1 MHTMV
6 LHSQSGH
13 NRLYL
18 QDGVGWQC
26 GTVGQAVFE
35 TGDDTF
41 ASFVLSA
48 DNPVIIEDFRKESRF
63 LVPTLLSDHGLLSGL
78 CVRITYDDDT
88 VGILAIFSTE
98 SRTFDQGKITC
109 LNAVA
114 AMLAVSIG
122 CRRTEETRLKD
133 QERIEQAKQE
143 WEATVDTLPH
153 FICLLDEQGNIVR
166 ANRSLG
172 LWVPG
177 QIRDIRNL
185 KVHEV
190 LHPNCTDDACD
201 LHCLFEEAW
210 DDVMKGRHIVTEVDD
225 KVLQRKLE
233 IQLRPTTRRMTTNT
247 PPASLAVLVVQDI
260 TRVKRAEELLK
271 NSNNHLEIL
280 VQERTNELM
289 KANEQLW
296 CEILERRRVEDDLR
310 QSEYDMRLLS
320 EQLLTAQEMER
331 KRIADELHDGISQS
345 LAAIKFSIENAV
357 GRGAIRSGGKRDD
370 LIETILIRIQT
381 AIEEVHRISTNLRP
395 SMLDDLG
402 IIPTI
407 AWFCREFHSIYSDI
421 RLNTYID
428 IPESDIP
435 VRLKT
440 VIYRILQEALN
451 NIANH
456 SRANYASIHL
466 RQSASML
473 EFLIQDDGIGFDMT
487 RPVQRDKTS
496 FKGAGI
502 ASMRERAEFSG
513 GAFSITS
520 GRDAGTTIRVT
531 WPLHHSGDQY
541 DDA

>member
-1 MHTMV
+1 MV
-6 LHSQSGH
+6 LHRQS
-13 NRLYL
+13 NQNQFYL
-18 QDGVGWQC
+18 QDGVGWHF
-26 GTVGQAVFE
+26 GVVGQAVFE
-35 TGDDTF
+35 AGSNSF

-48 DNPVIIEDFRKESRF
+48 DKPVIIEDLRQESGF
-63 LVPTLLSDHGLLSGL
+63 HIPELFSNHGLVSGL
-78 CVRITYDDDT
+78 CARITCGDDT

-98 SRTFDQGKITC
+98 VRTFDQSKIAC

-114 AMLAVSIG
+114 GMLSVSID
-122 CRRTEETRLKD
+122 CRRIEETRQKD

-153 FICLLDEQGNIVR
+153 FICLLDEQGHIVR

-177 QIRDIRNL
+177 QVRDIRNL
-185 KVHEV
+185 TVHEV
-190 LHPNCTDDACD
+190 LHPNCSDHTCN
-201 LHCLFEEAW
+201 LHTLFEETW

-225 KVLQRKLE
+225 NVLQRKLE
-233 IQLRPTTRRMTTNT
+233 IQLRPTTRRKTTNT
-247 PPASLAVLVVQDI
+247 PPPSLAVLVVQDI

-271 NSNNHLEIL
+271 NSNTHLEVL

-320 EQLLTAQEMER
+320 EQLLTVQEMER

-357 GRGAIRSGGKRDD
+357 GRGAIQSGGKRDG
-370 LIETILIRIQT
+370 LIETILTRIQT
-381 AIEEVHRISTNLRP
+381 SIDEVHRISTNLRP

-407 AWFCREFHSIYSDI
+407 AWFCREFHSIYNAI

-428 IPESDIP
+428 VPESVVP
-435 VRLKT
+435 AQLKT

-451 NIANH
+451 NLAKYSKAN
-456 SRANYASIHL
+456 NVSIHL
-466 RQSASML
+466 RQTDSML
-473 EFLIQDDGIGFDMT
+473 EFVIQDDGIGFDLSK
-487 RPVQRDKTS
+487 PIQRDKTS
-496 FKGAGI
+496 CKGAGI

-520 GRDAGTTIRVT
+520 ARDVGTTIRIL
-531 WPLHHSGDQY
+531 WPLHQ
-541 DDA
+541 